1 MQTARSAAQALL
13 AASLVLGVFRVQ
25 ATGPAEIRTALETAP
40 IISGAIRGTPLQTGE
55 LPVFPMTKEQQ
66 ARIRADQ
73 IHKALHTP
81 NLSTDQKGALS
92 LQLQQAMRDAG
103 ILGR

>member
-1 MQTARSAAQALL
+1 MQTARSAAQALV
-13 AASLVLGVFRVQ
+13 AVSLVLG
-25 ATGPAEIRTALETAP
+25 LLTAP
-40 IISGAIRGTPLQTGE
+40 MLSAAIRGMPLQSGDSPA
-55 LPVFPMTKEQQ
+55 LPMAEEDQ

-73 IHKALHTP
+73 IHKALQTP
-81 NLSTDQKGALS
+81 NLSIDQKGALS